1 MPSQIRFFTQKRLS
15 KAVSDI
21 SLLQCILLCKRH
33 TNCHDVAMDTDN
45 MCFLL
50 RDGVSENSTVEATI
64 NATRFTNVDVGATSA
79 NITKG
84 KLYLSVMNFHSCSL
98 RVHLLSTNK

>member
-1 MPSQIRFFTQKRLS
+1 
-15 KAVSDI
+15 
-21 SLLQCILLCKRH
+21 
-33 TNCHDVAMDTDN
+33 
-45 MCFLL
+45 MCFVL

-84 KLYLSVMNFHSCSL
+84 KLFFISNEFTAVYQE
-98 RVHLLSTNK
+98 RT